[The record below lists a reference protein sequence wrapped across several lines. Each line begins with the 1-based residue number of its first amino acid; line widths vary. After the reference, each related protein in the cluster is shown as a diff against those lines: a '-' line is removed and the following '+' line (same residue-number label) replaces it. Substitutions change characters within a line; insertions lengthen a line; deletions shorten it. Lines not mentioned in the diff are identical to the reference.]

1 MKGFLEKR
9 MKKIIMM
16 YLIIPVFL
24 TITFAVVIHVQAER
38 FSPWAVEKL
47 IGNKAPVF
55 SVNDLSG
62 KRVSFSSFKGKP
74 ILLNFW
80 ATWCPYCREERAY
93 LNTLH
98 SEYKDRGLRIV
109 SVSTDRSLDKV
120 KSYAKKTPMDFIV
133 LHDTD
138 REAASRYGVYS
149 LPVTFLIN
157 RNGVIQHKILG
168 LRDWTDSKSKKLIEK
183 ILRD

>member
-1 MKGFLEKR
+1 MRGFLEKR
-9 MKKIIMM
+9 MKKITMM

-24 TITFAVVIHVQAER
+24 TITFAVAVHVQAER
-38 FSPWAVEKL
+38 FSPWKVEQL
-47 IGNKAPVF
+47 IGKKAPAF
-55 SVNDLSG
+55 SVKDLSD
-62 KRVSFSSFKGKP
+62 KRVSFSSYKGKP

-80 ATWCPYCREERAY
+80 ATWCPYCREERAF

-98 SEYKDRGLRIV
+98 SEFKDRGLRII
-109 SVSTDRSLDKV
+109 SVSTDRSADKV
-120 KSYAKKTPMDFIV
+120 KSYAKKISMDFVV

-149 LPVTFLIN
+149 LPVTFLIDK
-157 RNGVIQHKILG
+157 NGIIQHKILG
-168 LRDWTDSKSKKLIEK
+168 LRDWTDSKSRKLIEN